1 MIKLI
6 KYFFFVLVISL
17 PIVQGQTNSFY
28 SQFGYGELEYSH
40 TARRMGMG
48 ELGVTFEDRDF
59 LTSLNP
65 ASWNQLRLT
74 RLEVGVTYRGLYAQ
88 DKNNTNYFSKSG
100 LSAFMFGIPVQRD
113 YGISAVIGLIPYT
126 TVAYE
131 SILKDQTSANSTYDV
146 TFRGD
151 GGLSKVFIG
160 SSYRLPYDFKLGAS
174 FDYYFGNLNYFT
186 EVNYENALSVPSQF
200 KDKVNG
206 KFLGG
211 TVGLITPSL
220 DSLFGFSSSFRNLK
234 LGFTANF
241 VSEFNIDIISTR
253 LVDTYLDTTDYASQ
267 LGNLPVR
274 MIFGIGFNLG
284 KSYQFYLDYLMQSW
298 TSFGSDQ
305 IGSGVVSWNT
315 NKNLQIEKVNKIGF
329 GMEYREDP
337 DGSKFEEL
345 FIWRMGLGYE
355 NLPFSL
361 NGKKISQFSV
371 SGGVSVPLG
380 RDNTLDFALQYINR
394 GTTENSLV
402 KENIFKVGVGLSFG
416 ELWFLRQD
424 K

>member
-1 MIKLI
+1 MIKMFRYL
-6 KYFFFVLVISL
+6 FLVLVAGFIS
-17 PIVQGQTNSFY
+17 VQGQTNSFY
-28 SQFGYGELEYSH
+28 SQFGYGEPEYSH

-88 DKNNTNYFSKSG
+88 DKNNSNYFSKSG
-100 LSAFMFGIPVQRD
+100 LSAFMFGIPIHRD
-113 YGISAVIGLIPYT
+113 YGISAIIGLVPYT

-131 SILKDQTSANSTYDV
+131 SVLKNQTSGDNLYDV

-160 SSYRLPYDFKLGAS
+160 ASYRLPLDIKIGAS

-186 EVNYENALSVPSQF
+186 EVNYANALAVSSQY
-200 KDKVNG
+200 KDKVSG
-206 KFLGG
+206 KFVGG
-211 TVGLITPSL
+211 TFGIITPSL
-220 DSLFGFSSSFRNLK
+220 DSLMGFSSSFRNLK

-241 VSEFNIDIISTR
+241 VSDFNIDIISTR
-253 LVDTYLDTTDYASQ
+253 LVDTYLDTTDYATQ
-267 LGNLPVR
+267 LGKIPLR
-274 MIFGIGFNLG
+274 MIFGLGFNLG
-284 KSYQFYLDYLMQSW
+284 KSYQFSLDYLMQGW

-305 IGSGVVSWNT
+305 TASGIVHWSS
-315 NKNLQIEKVNKIGF
+315 NKNLKVEKVNKLSF

-337 DGSKFEEL
+337 DGTKFEEL
-345 FIWRMGLGYE
+345 VIWRMGLGYE

-361 NGKKISQFSV
+361 NGEKISQFSV

-380 RDNTLDFALQYINR
+380 RDNTVDLAIQYVNR

-416 ELWFLRQD
+416 ELWFVRQD